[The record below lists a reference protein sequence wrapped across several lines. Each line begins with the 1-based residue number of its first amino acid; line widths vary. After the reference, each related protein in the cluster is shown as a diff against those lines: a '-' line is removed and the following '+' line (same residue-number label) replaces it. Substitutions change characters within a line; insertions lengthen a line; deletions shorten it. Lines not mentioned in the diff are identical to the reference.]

1 MTTQE
6 LINYYAGLL
15 ILQYL
20 QKPKAYASIQA
31 LATLAVMPQVTTE
44 TITFPEIPVSGSF
57 VLSYDGNNT
66 AAINW
71 NDANATIQS
80 KLQAVTGL
88 GSVTVVGEIASGLLT
103 VTFTGITPPALLL
116 VLGAN
121 SLLDGLGDA
130 VAPEIIETD
139 ITLPL
144 AVQNSFNIP
153 KAQGVQLDVI
163 GKYVGVTRNGNTFTG
178 PVVLDDSD
186 FSILIQLAIFQNNAG
201 SSLADIQ
208 RLIAN
213 FFPGQ
218 LLVFDYQ
225 TMRISYFLSIGSK
238 DLVQMILL
246 QHVLPKPMGV
256 QLGTTIYAPIIDA
269 FFGFRTYELP
279 GVNNT
284 PFNNYTTYS
293 MVWPWLTYADAI
305 IV

>member
-6 LINYYAGLL
+6 LVNYYAGLL

-20 QKPKAYASIQA
+20 QKPNAYASIQA
-31 LATLAVMPQVTTE
+31 LATLAIMPQVSTQ
-44 TITFPEIPVSGSF
+44 TITFATQPVSGSF
-57 VLSYDGNNT
+57 VLSYDGNNS

-80 KLQAVTGL
+80 KLQAIPGL
-88 GSVTVVGEIASGLLT
+88 ASATVVGEISGGVLT
-103 VTFTGITPPALLL
+103 VTFTGVTPPALLL
-116 VLGAN
+116 VLSAN
-121 SLLDGLGDA
+121 SLLDGAGDA
-130 VAPEIIETD
+130 VAPTILETD

-144 AVQNSFNIP
+144 AVQYGFNIP
-153 KAQGVQLDVI
+153 TAQGVQLDVI

-178 PVVLDDSD
+178 PIVLNDSD

-208 RLIAN
+208 KLIAT

-225 TMRISYFLSIGSK
+225 TMRISYFLSVGSLA
-238 DLVQMILL
+238 LVQMILI
-246 QHVLPKPMGV
+246 QHILPKPMGV
-256 QLGTTIYAPIIDA
+256 QLGTTIYAPIINA
-269 FFGFRTYELP
+269 FFGFRTYQLP

-284 PFNNYTTYS
+284 PFNTYATYS
-293 MVWPWLTYADAI
+293 MVWPWLTYQDAI